1 MAVVQSLVR
10 APSNEVYQGMH
21 SSATGRRKVA
31 QIVTDGRR
39 GGRGSWYERVVVR
52 ATWWT
57 TGWTDGVGVITIS
70 SDMLIL
76 SSGCKTWCAIT
87 QAGAKT

>member
-31 QIVTDGRR
+31 QIVMLMAAVVAVVAGMR
-39 GGRGSWYERVVVR
+39 GLYEPL
-52 ATWWT
+52 
-57 TGWTDGVGVITIS
+57 GGHLVGLMVW
-70 SDMLIL
+70 L
-76 SSGCKTWCAIT
+76 
-87 QAGAKT
+87 